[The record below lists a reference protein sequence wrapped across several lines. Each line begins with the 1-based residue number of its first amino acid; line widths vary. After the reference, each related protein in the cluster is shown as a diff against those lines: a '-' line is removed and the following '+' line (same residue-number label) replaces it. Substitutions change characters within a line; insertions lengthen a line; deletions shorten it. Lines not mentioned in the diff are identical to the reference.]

1 MSLYSGFNALGIGGS
16 ANNVQQNAYQNRKS
30 AYDQLANGLEAMF
43 ADQRR
48 KEDEEKV
55 NTSAFDYLVGRGYD
69 EKKAKEL
76 VGSIGGRD
84 IAQLALGQE
93 FSDRVRDIEN
103 QNAIEGE
110 KRAWEDWLKK
120 NDITYGQ
127 GVKQSQFGQLMQNLA
142 LTKSKDWGNS
152 RQGIEQYNS
161 DVKAIKDF
169 VAKNPEFADVLSVI
183 TLDNEA
189 YGNEGY
195 YDEDILDRIRGNEK
209 RGIKGV
215 IGDTAESES
224 LLKDLMAHDKL
235 NYIKENPLFR
245 DAITQMLQNSD
256 LKKLSPYITLEEL
269 NKGGVTAPQRKEQI
283 VKAEAEKEYNSA
295 VSELKK
301 ATGKENGKFPKMTKD
316 QLKRA
321 MKDKNLKWRV
331 MAGVRAGAYKMED
344 VQ

>member
-84 IAQLALGQE
+84 VAQLALGQE
-93 FSDRVRDIEN
+93 FSDRVRDIEK

-142 LTKSKDWGNS
+142 LTMSKDWGNS
-152 RQGIEQYNS
+152 IQGVKQYNDAVQS
-161 DVKAIKDF
+161 IKDF
-169 VAKNPEFADVLSVI
+169 VKKNPEFADVMNLI
-183 TLDNEA
+183 KMQDGNGDNA
-189 YGNEGY
+189 GY
-195 YDEDILDRIRGNEK
+195 FDEEIIKKIRGDEDN
-209 RGIKGV
+209 GIKGV
-215 IGDTAESES
+215 IGDTAASEE

-235 NYIKENPLFR
+235 NYIKENPKFR
-245 DAITQMLQNSD
+245 DALTQMLQASD